1 MDDGSLLKRHA
12 KTLFKINR
20 ILEFCKIEQKH
31 FDEISEHLGGMN
43 NNTLRA
49 KYIYPLVNSGQLIK
63 VKKRVYKT
71 NLK

>member
-1 MDDGSLLKRHA
+1 MDGGSLLKKHKR
-12 KTLFKINR
+12 TLIKINR

-43 NNTLRA
+43 KNTLRA

-63 VKKRVYKT
+63 LKNKVYKT